1 VTTHP
6 AFGRISPFVWLL
18 LQAAAIVGSI
28 LLAFSIDAW
37 WGERKEVIEKNALL
51 ESVRSELQWNRKR
64 LEADRVYRQGA
75 MDSAMKLLAAIESG
89 GYEDATTT
97 LDHRLANLT
106 WFSNE
111 AISTAAVDSL
121 LDGGLI
127 AAVESERL
135 RHYLVGWP
143 RQAEALRKLQE
154 QDYETLMDEVAPFL
168 GRNASLLQISN
179 DAYVHG
185 RPGDNAGKDP
195 QRVLPLSRV
204 RDHSD
209 LLRNPEFAGLLVR
222 KMWND
227 GDALFY
233 MDQYLT
239 GMDENMALID
249 QELAGQL

>member
-51 ESVRSELQWNRKR
+51 ESVRSEMQSNRKQ
-64 LEADRVYRQGA
+64 LETDRVYRQGA
-75 MDSAMKLLAAIESG
+75 MDSAKTLLAAIESG
-89 GYEDATTT
+89 RYEDATMT
-97 LDHRLANLT
+97 LDHRLADLT
-106 WFSNE
+106 WFSNV
-111 AISTAAVDSL
+111 AISTVAVDSL

-127 AAVESERL
+127 AAVENERL
-135 RHYLVGWP
+135 RHYLVRWP
-143 RQAEALRKLQE
+143 HHVEALRKLQE
-154 QDYETLMDEVAPFL
+154 QDYETLMDELAPFL

-185 RPGDNAGKDP
+185 RPGDNEGKDP
-195 QRVLPLSRV
+195 QRVLPLSRI

-239 GMDENMALID
+239 GMDEIMALID

>member
-6 AFGRISPFVWLL
+6 VFGRISPFVWLL

-75 MDSAMKLLAAIESG
+75 MDSAKKLLAAIESG
-89 GYEDATTT
+89 RYEDATTT
-97 LDHRLANLT
+97 LDHRLADLT

-143 RQAEALRKLQE
+143 HQAEALRKLQE

-239 GMDENMALID
+239 GMDEIIALID

>member
-51 ESVRSELQWNRKR
+51 ESVRSEMQSNRKQ
-64 LEADRVYRQGA
+64 LETDRVYRQGA
-75 MDSAMKLLAAIESG
+75 MDSAKTLLAAIESG
-89 GYEDATTT
+89 RYEDATMT
-97 LDHRLANLT
+97 LDHRLADLT

-111 AISTAAVDSL
+111 AISTVAVDSL

-127 AAVESERL
+127 AAVDNERL
-135 RHYLVGWP
+135 RHYLVQWP
-143 RQAEALRKLQE
+143 HHVEALRTLQE
-154 QDYETLMDEVAPFL
+154 QDYENLMDEVAPFL

-179 DAYVHG
+179 EAYVHG
-185 RPGDNAGKDP
+185 RPGDNAGKGP

-204 RDHSD
+204 RDHSN
-209 LLRNPEFAGLLVR
+209 LLRNLEFEGLLVR
-222 KMWND
+222 KMWNE
-227 GDALFY
+227 GDALFNV
-233 MDQYLT
+233 DDYLR
-239 GMDENMALID
+239 GMDDIVALID

>member
-51 ESVRSELQWNRKR
+51 ESVRSEMQWNRKR
-64 LEADRVYRQGA
+64 LETDRVYRQGA
-75 MDSAMKLLAAIESG
+75 MDSAKKLLAAIESG
-89 GYEDATTT
+89 RYEDATTT
-97 LDHRLANLT
+97 LDHRLADLT

-127 AAVESERL
+127 SAVENERL

-143 RQAEALRKLQE
+143 HQAEALRKLQE

-179 DAYVHG
+179 EAYVHG
-185 RPGDNAGKDP
+185 RPGDNASKDP

-209 LLRNPEFAGLLVR
+209 LLRNSEFEGLLVR

-227 GDALFY
+227 GDALFNI
-233 MDQYLT
+233 DDYLR
-239 GMDENMALID
+239 GMDEIVALID

>member
-75 MDSAMKLLAAIESG
+75 MDSAKKLLAAIESG

-239 GMDENMALID
+239 GMDEIMALID